1 VRAPHSRMG
10 KPMPTAA
17 AEPSQT
23 DKRDRPP
30 GVRSKRET
38 PNY

>member
-1 VRAPHSRMG
+1 
-10 KPMPTAA
+10 MPTAA